1 MRSEAR
7 WNAAV
12 AKHEAA
18 VRDFLAACEKCPL
31 DEWQRSADGKWST
44 AAVALHI
51 CNAYELGRDAML
63 RGASMQLVVSKRY
76 AWFLRTFALPL
87 IIATTRFPR
96 AKAPREVRPNVE
108 ETKMLT
114 RDAMRGRLLRASRE
128 ASDAFRNAARHDFPA
143 PHDPRLLRRPHT
155 LQCFAATHSS
165 HASSHAVSRLAT
177 RNS

>member
-63 RGASMQLVVSKRY
+63 RGVSMQLVVSKRY

-128 ASDAFRNAARHDFPA
+128 ASDAFRNAAGTSSLPRMTHAYFGDLTPYSVL
-143 PHDPRLLRRPHT
+143 RLLTAHT
-155 LQCFAATHSS
+155 RHHTRS
-165 HASSHAVSRLAT
+165 LA
-177 RNS
+177 